1 MPIIDIIRK
10 IKKSFLNNWRKKEII
25 LKNQNNANIINE
37 SNKLPTREFFD
48 EALQPQLI

>member
-1 MPIIDIIRK
+1 MPIKNIIRK
-10 IKKSFLNNWRKKEII
+10 TIIEKKEII

-48 EALQPQLI
+48 EALQPQLF

>member
-1 MPIIDIIRK
+1 MPIKNIIRK
-10 IKKSFLNNWRKKEII
+10 TIIEKKEII